1 MDDLSHKRVAKIA
14 IPIVLANV
22 TLPIL
27 GAVDTGVVGQLGQ
40 AAPIG
45 AVGLGS
51 IALTAIYWI
60 FGFLRMGTVGLASQA
75 IGAGDKAE
83 LAALLSRAVLLG
95 LAAGMA
101 IIVLQSFLINGA
113 FWLSP
118 GTAEVEGLAR
128 DYMRIRVMSAPA
140 AIALFG
146 ITGWLIAR
154 ERSGA
159 VLVLQLW
166 INGLNISLDL
176 LFVLQMEWGVSGVA
190 WATFVAEWSGL
201 ALGLFMCRGVLKTP
215 AWHDATR
222 IFDRVILKRMATV
235 NLDIMIRSALLQAIF
250 VSFLFI
256 GAGFGDVTL
265 AANQILLQFI
275 FVTSYAMDGATAAV
289 EVLVG
294 QAIGAKNR
302 KALRRSVFLSG
313 QWAAFIVVI
322 CGIGFAIFGGT
333 IADIMSTSEAV
344 RAAFRIYLPYIILA
358 PFVGWV
364 AWLMDGIFI
373 GATRTKD
380 MRNMM
385 VLSSL
390 IYLGAILILVP
401 YYGNHGLWAALLIS
415 FVARGITL
423 SLRYPALERSA
434 EG

>member
-1 MDDLSHKRVAKIA
+1 MDDLGHKRIAKIA

-22 TLPIL
+22 TVPIL

-45 AVGLGS
+45 AVGLGAIS
-51 IALTAIYWI
+51 LTAIYWI

-83 LAALLSRAVLLG
+83 LSALLSRVIFLG
-95 LAAGMA
+95 FSAGLFL
-101 IIVLQSFLINGA
+101 IVTQSFLINGA

-118 GTAEVEGLAR
+118 GSTEVESLAEN
-128 DYMRIRVMSAPA
+128 YIRIRVLSAPA

-146 ITGWLIAR
+146 ITGWLVAR
-154 ERSGA
+154 ERTGA
-159 VLVLQLW
+159 VLALQLW
-166 INGLNISLDL
+166 INGLNIVLDL
-176 LFVLQMEWGVSGVA
+176 LFVLQLNWGVDGVA
-190 WATFVAEWSGL
+190 WATFIAEWSGFM
-201 ALGLFMCRGVLKTP
+201 LGIFLCRDVLKMP
-215 AWHDATR
+215 GWHNAAR
-222 IFDRVILKRMATV
+222 IFDRVTLRRMAAV
-235 NLDIMIRSALLQAIF
+235 NVDILIRSALLQAVF

-265 AANQILLQFI
+265 AANQILLQFV

-294 QAIGAKNR
+294 RAVGAKNR
-302 KALRRSVFLSG
+302 VALRRSVILTG
-313 QWAAFIVVI
+313 QWAAIIVVV
-322 CGIGFAIFGGT
+322 CGVSFGLFGSA
-333 IADIMSTSEAV
+333 IADIMTTSEAV
-344 RAAFRIYLPYIILA
+344 RAAFRTYLPYIILA
-358 PFVGWV
+358 PLVGWV

-390 IYLGAILILVP
+390 VYLAAILILVP
-401 YYGNHGLWAALLIS
+401 QYQNHGLWVALLIS
-415 FVARGITL
+415 FIARGITL

-434 EG
+434 ED